1 MDHTAATAQT
11 LDLHRLELRY
21 AELRVPDTAAITRLA
36 QSIAVNGQLVPCIA
50 VAGEG
55 HSAILLDGYRRV
67 AALRQL
73 GKDTAEVE
81 CWDGDPVQGLLGVL
95 ARTRS
100 RAFVPIEEAL
110 LLRELLSIGSLSQ
123 HDIARRCGRDVSWV
137 SRRLQL
143 VTALSDGLLTA
154 VRQGKVSPWA
164 AVRILGPLARAN
176 SAHAEQ
182 LLESLHRTP
191 LSTRQL
197 ATWFDQY
204 QGASRTVRERMVEAP
219 QLLLN
224 SLTAKADE
232 KSATRLREGP
242 EGEVLADIRILDAVS
257 ARLTRRLYALAPSP
271 VDLPPAVTAAVSALQ
286 PALAALQCHLRKVC
300 PDEIARDSSSRADPA
315 SARSGAARDQPAL
328 EAAA

>member
-55 HSAILLDGYRRV
+55 NAAILLDGYRRV

-154 VRQGKVSPWA
+154 VRQGKVSTWA

-182 LLESLHRTP
+182 LLESLHTTP
-191 LSTRQL
+191 LTTRQL
-197 ATWFDQY
+197 ATWFAQY

-232 KSATRLREGP
+232 KSADRLREGP

-257 ARLTRRLYALAPSP
+257 ARLRRRLYALAPSP

-286 PALAALQCHLRKVC
+286 PALAALQCHLRKGC
-300 PDEIARDSSSRADPA
+300 SDEIARDSSSRADTA
-315 SARSGAARDQPAL
+315 SARSGAARDQPAV
-328 EAAA
+328 EAVA

>member
-1 MDHTAATAQT
+1 MDQTTATAQT

-21 AELRVPDTAAITRLA
+21 AELRVPDTAAITRLTR
-36 QSIAVNGQLVPCIA
+36 SIAVNGQLVPCIA

-55 HSAILLDGYRRV
+55 HSAILLDGYPRV
-67 AALRQL
+67 AALPQL

-81 CWDGDPVQGLLGVL
+81 CWDGDPIQGLLGVL

-143 VTALSDGLLTA
+143 ITALSDGLLTA

-164 AVRILGPLARAN
+164 AVRILAPLARAN

-182 LLESLHRTP
+182 LLASLHTTP
-191 LSTRQL
+191 LTTRQL
-197 ATWFDQY
+197 ATWFAQY

-232 KSATRLREGP
+232 KSADRLREGP
-242 EGEVLADIRILDAVS
+242 EGEVLADIRILEAVS
-257 ARLTRRLYALAPSP
+257 ARLTRRLFALAPSP

-286 PALAALQCHLRKVC
+286 PALASLQCHLSKVC
-300 PDEIARDSSSRADPA
+300 PDEITRDSSSRPDAA
-315 SARSGAARDQPAL
+315 SARSGVTRDQPAV
-328 EAAA
+328 EAVA